1 MLEHFTFQ
9 SYTNAVHYGSSKTF
23 KFVTEARMLTT
34 LDIVK
39 DIDIQNRIW
48 VAYKQGPFAMVN
60 LFSGSSTDMV
70 PHSQLAILTISTRVA
85 YHPTLPRHYPSGIE
99 TAELHTLTG

>member
-48 VAYKQGPFAMVN
+48 VAYKQGPFAMLQASVSW
-60 LFSGSSTDMV
+60 LTSSV
-70 PHSQLAILTISTRVA
+70 AVLQIWYLIHSLQSSR
-85 YHPTLPRHYPSGIE
+85 
-99 TAELHTLTG
+99 